1 KVVGSGDCFS
11 PGKFGPPPRGIVE
24 WCSELTRAVF
34 TANQEQQD
42 FFSLRDGGYGQASE
56 YHNTIETSKD
66 NSQARSRSLYRD
78 WYRAAPEICQLYAL
92 DVPYPTLRA
101 KIRQIFDRYSHLK
114 DTQAIDVLIAKSH
127 MEYQEFVNVWKMPSQ
142 VMRYFESEQ
151 APPVPNSFMDKFLAG
166 KDDNA
171 VLPGA

>member
-1 KVVGSGDCFS
+1 M
-11 PGKFGPPPRGIVE
+11 
-24 WCSELTRAVF
+24 
-34 TANQEQQD
+34 
-42 FFSLRDGGYGQASE
+42 GQASE
-56 YHNTIETSKD
+56 YHNTIETSKGQH
-66 NSQARSRSLYRD
+66 SPTLLVAQARSRSLYRD

-142 VMRYFESEQ
+142 VMRYFESERSCGFFSITVG
-151 APPVPNSFMDKFLAG
+151 AIHPNKKRRAG

>member
-1 KVVGSGDCFS
+1 MAKPVSITIPSRLARTTVSS
-11 PGKFGPPPRGIVE
+11 PTLLV
-24 WCSELTRAVF
+24 A
-34 TANQEQQD
+34 
-42 FFSLRDGGYGQASE
+42 
-56 YHNTIETSKD
+56 
-66 NSQARSRSLYRD
+66 QARSRSLYRD